1 VFTACP
7 RDLTGRQQAKAEQ
20 QAPGERRR
28 QSDRLQSLGRLAGGM
43 SARLQQPAR
52 VILNYAALVAQR
64 SAATPAF
71 TAEQIRAAVEQGA
84 RRNPRVLAGLS
95 AVQGTGRLGN
105 RASPAAWAIDGA
117 ASGHRAIDQV
127 LRGQAPA
134 TGARG

>member
-1 VFTACP
+1 LKYAAFVA
-7 RDLTGRQQAKAEQ
+7 
-20 QAPGERRR
+20 
-28 QSDRLQSLGRLAGGM
+28 
-43 SARLQQPAR
+43 QPAAGDP
-52 VILNYAALVAQR
+52 AA
-64 SAATPAF
+64 SAD
-71 TAEQIRAAVEQGA
+71 AEQIRAAVEQGA
-84 RRNPRVLAGLS
+84 RCNPRVLAGLS